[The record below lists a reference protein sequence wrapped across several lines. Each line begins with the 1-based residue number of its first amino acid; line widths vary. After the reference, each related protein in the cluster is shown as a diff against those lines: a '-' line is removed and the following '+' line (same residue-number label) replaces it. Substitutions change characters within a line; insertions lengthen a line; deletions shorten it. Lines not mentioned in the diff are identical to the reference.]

1 MSGGMSGASPCCA
14 FSIAAA
20 GHTSFQNVRQK
31 SPRKAAPMRLVE
43 PDTPI
48 ANKAFA
54 PGQRRRYLGR
64 HLFRASDGGRGGMD
78 VWETVCPCGSW
89 FKVSA
94 GMSTTDP
101 KPAPTHCRKCQRKA
115 FKALLEAI
123 DFLDAA
129 DAAAAAQHK
138 TADRGA
144 QLWLA
149 LSRAKDRHRYQCAYA
164 AWLASTGNPRAAGR
178 RRKAEACRLELD
190 AAKRAFDAYRRRETE
205 FAALI

>member
-1 MSGGMSGASPCCA
+1 MHLA
-14 FSIAAA
+14 
-20 GHTSFQNVRQK
+20 
-31 SPRKAAPMRLVE
+31 E
-43 PDTPI
+43 PETPI
-48 ANKAFA
+48 ANKTFA

-64 HLFRASDGGRGGMD
+64 HLFRASDGGRAGMD
-78 VWETVCPCGSW
+78 IWEAVCPCGSW

-94 GMSTTDP
+94 GMSTADP
-101 KPAPTHCRKCQRKA
+101 KPAPTHCRKCRQ
-115 FKALLEAI
+115 KALKALIEAI

-138 TADRGA
+138 AADRSA
-144 QLWLA
+144 ELWLA
-149 LSRAKDRHRYQCAYA
+149 LTRAKSRHHYQRAYA

-190 AAKRAFDAYRRRETE
+190 AAKTAFEAHWRRGAE